1 MYFGHYY
8 AEMVHDFGPKAA
20 GHVEWLPKY
29 IRFRMATQVI
39 RDTYDSRD
47 NDSRA
52 RRHAGGSLFNWLF
65 LGAETVIVLG
75 LTTTWG
81 YRRSRKGYC
90 ETCQRWMTREL
101 TEFEPDKAPQLVE
114 ALQTGSARSLAALCA
129 APAFSTLPNTTV
141 ALEVCPSLKE
151 GTARDCPVF
160 LSIKSVAANRGGATL
175 DRFESSKG
183 KVLVRGV
190 TLTSAELPAFAPR
203 FPFLGSYV
211 GRSAVA
217 ALVPQVEPE
226 KSEQERAGSF
236 AEIRPVE
243 SDYAGRILTRKT
255 ALIALAFA
263 LGAVV
268 ALFAAIGLMA
278 WGGTTAFPSVP
289 AREVAPAVKL
299 FGITLL
305 VLGGVLFLGVVSF
318 FFINPNYFGNRYV
331 RKLARREFSRRAGC
345 VVDPNDPDALFVEIV
360 PKLNWGKLMLETA
373 QDVGF
378 LVLDR
383 GRRQVL
389 FEGDKERCRIPAAAI
404 TQCEVEEFVEGKG
417 SAAATRV
424 YYVVLRAAHP
434 TRFWEAP
441 IRQRTG
447 MGKFQSRRR
456 KKAAQQLCDTINEMR
471 SGAPKPVI

>member
-1 MYFGHYY
+1 MKTHLLPGRTSYYCSGRVNWSRFLPWTLLLAAASAGIAALLMLLFVAGHYYILLVPALAALAIAGLTGLAIGQGHCRSVWVGSATGFLAGALMYFGHYY

-52 RRHAGGSLFNWLF
+52 RRHAGGSVFNWLF

-190 TLTSAELPAFAPR
+190 TLTPAECRLLPQ
-203 FPFLGSYV
+203 G
-211 GRSAVA
+211 
-217 ALVPQVEPE
+217 
-226 KSEQERAGSF
+226 
-236 AEIRPVE
+236 
-243 SDYAGRILTRKT
+243 
-255 ALIALAFA
+255 
-263 LGAVV
+263 
-268 ALFAAIGLMA
+268 
-278 WGGTTAFPSVP
+278 FPSSEP
-289 AREVAPAVKL
+289 MLAEAP
-299 FGITLL
+299 
-305 VLGGVLFLGVVSF
+305 S
-318 FFINPNYFGNRYV
+318 PPSCPRP
-331 RKLARREFSRRAGC
+331 SRRSRSRS
-345 VVDPNDPDALFVEIV
+345 E
-360 PKLNWGKLMLETA
+360 
-373 QDVGF
+373 
-378 LVLDR
+378 
-383 GRRQVL
+383 
-389 FEGDKERCRIPAAAI
+389 PAA
-404 TQCEVEEFVEGKG
+404 
-417 SAAATRV
+417 S
-424 YYVVLRAAHP
+424 P
-434 TRFWEAP
+434 
-441 IRQRTG
+441 
-447 MGKFQSRRR
+447 
-456 KKAAQQLCDTINEMR
+456 R
-471 SGAPKPVI
+471 SGPWSRTMQGEF